1 MVDRVASAS
10 SYKQLNKGNGGT
22 KEAPGQASTVV
33 QSLAANGQGDEAVR
47 PQESRLTP
55 DVISP
60 GVVEDG
66 NM

>member
-47 PQESRLTP
+47 PQES
-55 DVISP
+55 
-60 GVVEDG
+60 
-66 NM
+66 